1 MCYKMIENRSTQH
14 SKINHQINS
23 PSDGGVMK
31 AQGGLSLLQFKN
43 EGKGSRK
50 EKTGTCFPTDCELFK
65 IQGLEPE
72 MSKSPT
78 E

>member
-1 MCYKMIENRSTQH
+1 
-14 SKINHQINS
+14 
-23 PSDGGVMK
+23 MK